1 MLNSLSFSFLD
12 KKRNKGRVGTP
23 HWMAPEI
30 MRGEKYDE
38 FSDIY
43 SYGMILWEMVTG
55 ETPYKGYSI
64 PQIIGAVGFDNYQ
77 VPLPTKGNLLILKMM
92 EKCLNR
98 VRSERPNFKYIVENL
113 QNRNR
118 AKEKKSRKIF
128 K

>member
-1 MLNSLSFSFLD
+1 
-12 KKRNKGRVGTP
+12 
-23 HWMAPEI
+23 MAPEI

-43 SYGMILWEMVTG
+43 SYGMILWEMITG

-77 VPLPTKGNLLILKMM
+77 VPLPTKGNLLILKLM

-98 VRSERPNFKYIVENL
+98 DRSERPNFKYIVENL

-118 AKEKKSRKIF
+118 AKEKKSMK
-128 K
+128 